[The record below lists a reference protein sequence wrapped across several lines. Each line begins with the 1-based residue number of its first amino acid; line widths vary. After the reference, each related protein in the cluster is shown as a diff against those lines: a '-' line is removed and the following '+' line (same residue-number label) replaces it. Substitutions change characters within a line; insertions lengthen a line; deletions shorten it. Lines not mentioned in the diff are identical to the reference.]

1 MELLLSV
8 TKHFVP
14 FHIADFF
21 FFLKPE
27 SSSRENLLLNGF
39 HLLYQLHYVKSKII
53 NLTAAGVEEMRFEIR
68 DGCSTFNS
76 VLRTKDKTMVTLN
89 QKKKKKKEPN
99 LITFQK

>member
-21 FFLKPE
+21 FLKAE
-27 SSSRENLLLNGF
+27 SSSRENLLLNEF

-53 NLTAAGVEEMRFEIR
+53 NLTAAGVEEMRFEMR

-89 QKKKKKKEPN
+89 QKKKRN
-99 LITFQK
+99 LT